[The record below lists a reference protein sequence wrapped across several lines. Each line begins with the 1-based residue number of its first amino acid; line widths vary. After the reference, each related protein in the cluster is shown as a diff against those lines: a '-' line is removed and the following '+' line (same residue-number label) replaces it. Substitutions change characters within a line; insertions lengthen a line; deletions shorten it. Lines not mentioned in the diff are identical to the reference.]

1 MDNSPAGAVFSAW
14 NGHPPFEIDRNVARR
29 RCGIDKGR
37 SRCSGLRSCAEE
49 LLVKAG
55 VHKVEI
61 LLVHPFLGKAQTL
74 AETLEVDDLPL
85 PQELDDVVHIRVI
98 AEPENVV
105 VGYSCLLLWH
115 AAKLTTIKNTNFED
129 KRLISAILLLIFLH
143 FANSGLNGQ
152 ALIVVKIYE
161 KTRVTIHKEKASA
174 TSPKQCRIGIGQ
186 PYQKSLKAAGIPQW
200 LSLRKNVR
208 RQRVQTFT
216 DP

>member
-1 MDNSPAGAVFSAW
+1 MQHALFLQVDGRVHAVDVPLIQLPAQ
-14 NGHPPFEIDRNVARR
+14 
-29 RCGIDKGR
+29 KLY
-37 SRCSGLRSCAEE
+37 GLSE
-49 LLVKAG
+49 
-55 VHKVEI
+55 
-61 LLVHPFLGKAQTL
+61 P
-74 AETLEVDDLPL
+74 LEMDDLPL
-85 PQELDDVVHIRVI
+85 PEELDHVIHIRIIGKPQDVVIGD
-98 AEPENVV
+98 P
-105 VGYSCLLLWH
+105 GLLLWH

-174 TSPKQCRIGIGQ
+174 TSPKRCRIGIGQ